1 MSGLGPD
8 SDDAARRL
16 LAAARARGLMIVTA
30 ESCTGG
36 LVSAALTAIPGSS
49 DAFDRGFVT
58 YSYPAKTGMLG
69 VPPEML
75 AAHGAVSEPVA
86 RAMAAGAL
94 HASGAG
100 LAVAV
105 TGVAGPGGSEAKP
118 EGLVWFAT
126 AVAAEPGTARPS
138 TPNTVPSAPLAAAS
152 SARAAS
158 RPPSRLRSAPSPR
171 SRGCSVSLR
180 DRCTGSSVMAGG
192 PAVNRLGALMP
203 FGAAVPERAQR
214 VLRTPAAL

>member
-1 MSGLGPD
+1 
-8 SDDAARRL
+8 
-16 LAAARARGLMIVTA
+16 
-30 ESCTGG
+30 
-36 LVSAALTAIPGSS
+36 
-49 DAFDRGFVT
+49 
-58 YSYPAKTGMLG
+58 MLG

-126 AVAAEPGTARPS
+126 AVAAEPGTAPTLHAEHRAFGPLGRS
-138 TPNTVPSAPLAAAS
+138 LVRARSVETALALALRALSAI
-152 SARAAS
+152 
-158 RPPSRLRSAPSPR
+158 
-171 SRGCSVSLR
+171 
-180 DRCTGSSVMAGG
+180 
-192 PAVNRLGALMP
+192 
-203 FGAAVPERAQR
+203 
-214 VLRTPAAL
+214 